1 MIDVVYDACVSLRDL
16 LMNMAAED
24 VVRAHWTDEIQEEW
38 IRNLLRNRPDLKRES
53 LERTRR
59 AMDETIECG
68 LVCGY
73 EALIETLQLPD
84 PDDRHVL
91 AAAIHVR
98 AKWIIT
104 FNLNDFPAENLVSY
118 GVEAVSPDDFICR
131 AKSIDLQGVL
141 QAAQKHRLKLKRP
154 SKNVDEYLQTL
165 RRQKLIE
172 TVIFLGN
179 HRDEI

>member
-104 FNLNDFPAENLVSY
+104 
-118 GVEAVSPDDFICR
+118 
-131 AKSIDLQGVL
+131 
-141 QAAQKHRLKLKRP
+141 
-154 SKNVDEYLQTL
+154 
-165 RRQKLIE
+165 
-172 TVIFLGN
+172 
-179 HRDEI
+179 